1 MKIIEAM
8 KKVKENRRKIEDLKS
23 KIKKNAARLS
33 YETSQYDAPE
43 KKVKE
48 WLQSCNDLSVDCVNL
63 LERINKTNISTNV
76 EITIGGKNVTR
87 SIAGWIYRRREF
99 ATIDLDVWKSLTDN
113 GLKDGFAKT
122 ASGEEMEVKLIRHFN
137 PDQRDKKIE
146 EFSEEPYLIDSRLEV
161 VNAITDILD

>member
-8 KKVKENRRKIEDLKS
+8 KKIKENRRKIEDLKG
-23 KIKKNAARLS
+23 KIKKNSARLS
-33 YETSQYDAPE
+33 YETSQYDDPV

-48 WLQSCNDLSVDCVNL
+48 WLQSCNDLSLDCVDL
-63 LERINKTNISTNV
+63 LERINKTNISTYV
-76 EITIGGKNVTR
+76 DITIGGKTVTR

-99 ATIDLDVWKSLTDN
+99 ANVDFEVWKSLTDN

-122 ASGEEMEVKLIRHFN
+122 ASGEDMEVKVIRHFN
-137 PDQRDKKIE
+137 PEQRDKKTE

-161 VNAITDILD
+161 VNAITDIIE